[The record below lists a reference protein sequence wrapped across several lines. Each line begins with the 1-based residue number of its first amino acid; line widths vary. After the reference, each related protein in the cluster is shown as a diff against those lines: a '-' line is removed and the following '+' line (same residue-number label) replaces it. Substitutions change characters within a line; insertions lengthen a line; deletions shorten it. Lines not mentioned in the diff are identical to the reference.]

1 MSVVITRGM
10 DGDDEDDG
18 DDGEEDDV
26 AGDDDGD
33 DCACDVDDDD
43 EDDGAGDNPWH
54 KRGLRRPK
62 LLHWDPPDQSV
73 TFLLACRIDNDRDD
87 DDIHNQA
94 FNI

>member
-18 DDGEEDDV
+18 DDGEEGDV
-26 AGDDDGD
+26 AG
-33 DCACDVDDDD
+33 DDD

-87 DDIHNQA
+87 DDIRNEA